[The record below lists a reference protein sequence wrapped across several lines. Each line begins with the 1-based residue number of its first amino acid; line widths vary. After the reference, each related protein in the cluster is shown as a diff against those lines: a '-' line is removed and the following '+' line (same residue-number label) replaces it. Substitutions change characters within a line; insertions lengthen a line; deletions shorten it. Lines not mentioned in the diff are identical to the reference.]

1 MENMVHH
8 GECLEP
14 ASGPIDRG
22 TCPEGRCFFQS
33 GTISLT
39 TELFLPSHP
48 RTPQFDQ
55 GQSILLP
62 TTAHQEHHQVH
73 SQRDGTY
80 TVQRLLRDWTSLP
93 DLSIQPTHRTRD
105 MDRRPSSQNRCH
117 TDLLL
122 VAAQRHRSSSS
133 DNITCLAP
141 DDSHRTDNIPDLAS
155 PENRLSRCLCRSRA
169 LLHLPISPA
178 FPTHMPTP
186 RHEETPRQDAQE
198 IPSPVPTPTRNASDT
213 QRIGPHHLTGPI
225 DPDLSFEIPSNW
237 PGPPW
242 KDQAQQETPEHDSP
256 NTHAVCPHQIGILT
270 RGSPTHWP
278 MGLRRHQTL
287 HPRSTIAASTRSQ
300 PPCSNTQRD
309 DQPTSQEPSP
319 TRGTSPPTPIL
330 DLQPHDQGMPRTG
343 SSRNMHWQCPLGD
356 TLRMELRNIPLPQ
369 TDDQTHGTLLR
380 QVQILGQRQ
389 RDRPGLRG
397 RQLRDPS

>member
-169 LLHLPISPA
+169 LLHLPISPLTMPA
-178 FPTHMPTP
+178 GWHFADGITEHPFTANRWPNPRNITAPSANTWPTSKRSTWTP
-186 RHEETPRQDAQE
+186 RTTAE
-198 IPSPVPTPTRNASDT
+198 
-213 QRIGPHHLTGPI
+213 
-225 DPDLSFEIPSNW
+225 
-237 PGPPW
+237 
-242 KDQAQQETPEHDSP
+242 
-256 NTHAVCPHQIGILT
+256 
-270 RGSPTHWP
+270 
-278 MGLRRHQTL
+278 
-287 HPRSTIAASTRSQ
+287 
-300 PPCSNTQRD
+300 
-309 DQPTSQEPSP
+309 
-319 TRGTSPPTPIL
+319 
-330 DLQPHDQGMPRTG
+330 
-343 SSRNMHWQCPLGD
+343 
-356 TLRMELRNIPLPQ
+356 
-369 TDDQTHGTLLR
+369 
-380 QVQILGQRQ
+380 
-389 RDRPGLRG
+389 RP
-397 RQLRDPS
+397 